1 MPYRIRQCYL
11 PPSRRDINVANPKCH
26 CTSITTALGMSLRA
40 AKIEYHSS
48 ESSLMIR
55 TANILVIKIQLLA
68 FPSAD
73 PSLQRHNVKKICR

>member
-1 MPYRIRQCYL
+1 
-11 PPSRRDINVANPKCH
+11 
-26 CTSITTALGMSLRA
+26 MSLRA

-73 PSLQRHNVKKICR
+73 PSLQRHNVKKFAANCACKTFYVDKCIFVQTIKLHVQILL